1 MRLDKRL
8 QAFDEK
14 RRALLDEMGALDPA
28 TLVARPLA
36 GKWSML
42 EIIEHLVL
50 AERAVLQGLPELSRL
65 REQERRLKH
74 RFSYAIVMVVLR
86 CGIPVRV
93 PSPAMI
99 PQGDRSLGELRRLWD
114 ESQEW
119 LRAYIDRLDRRGF
132 RRAVFAHPV
141 AGPLSVEQALHMGQ
155 VHLDTH
161 VRQIRRLQRLLM

>member
-1 MRLDKRL
+1 MRLDERL

-86 CGIPVRV
+86 CSIPVRV

-119 LRAYIDRLDRRGF
+119 LRAYIGQLDRRGF
-132 RRAVFAHPV
+132 RRAVFEHPV
-141 AGPLSVEQALHMGQ
+141 AGPLSVKQALHMGQ

-161 VRQIRRLQRLLM
+161 IRQIRKLQRLLM

>member
-50 AERAVLQGLPELSRL
+50 AERAVLQGLPELSQL

-74 RFSYAIVMVVLR
+74 RFSYALVMVVLR
-86 CGIPVRV
+86 CSIPVRV

-114 ESQEW
+114 DSQAW
-119 LRAYIDRLDRRGF
+119 LRAYIDHLDRQGF